1 MLTETPQPLALLTE
15 RALRLLLAE
24 LGPIDTVRF
33 LSQYTLGEGDAV
45 ADKDRLV
52 GSLTVA
58 EIAAA
63 IRQAQMAAGA
73 PACAPE
79 TDDAV

>member
-1 MLTETPQPLALLTE
+1 MLTGTEQPLATLTE

-24 LGPIDTVRF
+24 LGPIDTARF
-33 LSQYTLGEGDAV
+33 LSQYTLGESDAV

-63 IRQAQMAAGA
+63 IRQAQAAVSA
-73 PACAPE
+73 PGTE
-79 TDDAV
+79 DAA

>member
-1 MLTETPQPLALLTE
+1 
-15 RALRLLLAE
+15 
-24 LGPIDTVRF
+24 

>member
-1 MLTETPQPLALLTE
+1 MLTGTEQPLATLTE

-24 LGPIDTVRF
+24 LGPIDTARF

-63 IRQAQMAAGA
+63 IRQAQAAVSA
-73 PACAPE
+73 PGTE
-79 TDDAV
+79 DAA